1 MDALRKHIDWLP
13 AIIIAGILLMT
24 IPSKFGGAVMTDAI
38 FRQVGQALG
47 LGFFESIGAYLVGA
61 AELVAGILVLIPA
74 TRHYGAVIALG
85 VMAGAIFFHLFT
97 RLGMVV
103 AYCTSGAPLD
113 QCGQN
118 GGEVMQN
125 GSLFYMAILVFVSA
139 LYLTL
144 KHRHKLPVIGGQT

>member
-1 MDALRKHIDWLP
+1 MDAVRKHIDWLP

-24 IPSKFGGAVMTDAI
+24 IPSKFGGAAMTDAI

-47 LGFFESIGAYLVGA
+47 LGFFESIGAYLVGT

-74 TRHYGAVIALG
+74 TRAYGAVLALA
-85 VMAGAIFFHLFT
+85 VMTGAIFFHLFT

-103 AYCTSGAPLD
+103 SYCSTGAPLA
-113 QCGQN
+113 QCGEN
-118 GGEVMQN
+118 GGQVMQD
-125 GSLFYMAILVFVSA
+125 GGLFYMAILVFVSA

-144 KHRHKLPVIGGQT
+144 KHRQKLPIIGGQ